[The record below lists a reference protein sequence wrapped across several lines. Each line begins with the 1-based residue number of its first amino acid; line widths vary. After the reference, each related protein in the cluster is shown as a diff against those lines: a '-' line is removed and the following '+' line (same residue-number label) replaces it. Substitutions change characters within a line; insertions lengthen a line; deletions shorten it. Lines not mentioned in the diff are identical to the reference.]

1 MLAEGLPVDGGALA
15 RAVTGSSWTLADY
28 RLADTVDLLARL
40 DVAFRNV
47 HRAENAPPVPWPDPV
62 PRPGDPSPR
71 QLARAREREAREAR
85 EGYEDIVRQVAP
97 GRL

>member
-1 MLAEGLPVDGGALA
+1 MLVEGLPAQGGALA
-15 RAVTGSSWTLADY
+15 RAVAGHGWSLADY

-47 HRAENAPPVPWPDPV
+47 HRGEKTAPVPWPDPL
-62 PRPGDPSPR
+62 PRPGDKTPKQRAKARRR
-71 QLARAREREAREAR
+71 QERAAR